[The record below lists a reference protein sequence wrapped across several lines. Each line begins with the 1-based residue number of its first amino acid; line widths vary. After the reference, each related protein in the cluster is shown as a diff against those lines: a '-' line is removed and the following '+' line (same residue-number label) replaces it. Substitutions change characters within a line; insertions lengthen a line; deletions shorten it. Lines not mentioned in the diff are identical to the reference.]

1 MFKGDFNGMTEEEY
15 KEIKQYLKN
24 VYDIDSVF
32 LKPLDLSPEI
42 LIYS

>member
-1 MFKGDFNGMTEEEY
+1 MFKDDLNGMTEQEY
-15 KEIKQYLKN
+15 KEIKQYLKS

-32 LKPLDLSPEI
+32 LKPLDKSPEI

>member
-1 MFKGDFNGMTEEEY
+1 MFEGDLSGMTEQDY

-32 LKPLDLSPEI
+32 LKPLDPSPEI